1 MSDQNSAV
9 VYQIRPEMLSEEL
22 GIKKDSYYTYMKF
35 LGLKAEKDHEGKA
48 YLSEE
53 QANLM
58 RSLRQH
64 VLTTGKIEG
73 FVNSNGETVA
83 VVEVPNGEA
92 VVEPAAPEQP
102 VPEVVAELPSLEAV
116 EQADQEQTGQL
127 AIAEESALNAP
138 TAQPLQEEP
147 VQPGMEDEL
156 IRMAAELK
164 TQQLVMMPMVVQ
176 ELASRMTYEDLPE
189 EMQEQVDRV
198 RAAAAPKFQ
207 PAEVAGNIL
216 ERWRDRNQQQQQVT
230 AA

>member
-9 VYQIRPEMLSEEL
+9 VYQIRPDDLMGEL
-22 GIKKDSYYTYMKF
+22 EIKKDAYYAYMKF
-35 LGLKAEKDHEGKA
+35 LGLKAEKDHDGKA

-58 RSLRQH
+58 RELRQH
-64 VLTTGKIEG
+64 VTSTGKMDG
-73 FVNSNGETVA
+73 FVNSNGAA
-83 VVEVPNGEA
+83 VTATQASPDES
-92 VVEPAAPEQP
+92 
-102 VPEVVAELPSLEAV
+102 SL
-116 EQADQEQTGQL
+116 L
-127 AIAEESALNAP
+127 AIAEESALDAP
-138 TAQPLQEEP
+138 TAETLQEEP

-176 ELASRMTYEDLPE
+176 ELASRMSYEDLPE
-189 EMQEQVDRV
+189 DMRAQVDRV

-216 ERWRDRNQQQQQVT
+216 GRWRDRNQQQQQAVT

>member
-9 VYQIRPEMLSEEL
+9 VYQIRPDDLMGEL
-22 GIKKDSYYTYMKF
+22 EIKKDAYYTYMKF
-35 LGLKAEKDHEGKA
+35 LGLKAEKDHDGKA

-58 RSLRQH
+58 RELRQH
-64 VLTTGKIEG
+64 VTSTGKMDG
-73 FVNSNGETVA
+73 FVNSNGEMVTAAVA
-83 VVEVPNGEA
+83 QASQDES
-92 VVEPAAPEQP
+92 
-102 VPEVVAELPSLEAV
+102 SL
-116 EQADQEQTGQL
+116 L
-127 AIAEESALNAP
+127 AIAEESALDAP
-138 TAQPLQEEP
+138 TAETLQEEP

-156 IRMAAELK
+156 IRMAVDLK

-189 EMQEQVDRV
+189 DKQAQVDRV

>member
-1 MSDQNSAV
+1 MSSQNSAV
-9 VYQIRPEMLSEEL
+9 VYQIRPDMLSEEL
-22 GIKKDSYYTYMKF
+22 GIKKDSYYTYMKV

-58 RSLRQH
+58 RALRQH

-92 VVEPAAPEQP
+92 AVEPAAPEQP
-102 VPEVVAELPSLEAV
+102 VPEVVAALPSLEAV
-116 EQADQEQTGQL
+116 EQVGQEQTGQL
-127 AIAEESALNAP
+127 AIAEESALDAP
-138 TAQPLQEEP
+138 TAETLQEEP

-176 ELASRMTYEDLPE
+176 ELASRMSYEDLPE
-189 EMQEQVDRV
+189 DMRAQVDRV

-216 ERWRDRNQQQQQVT
+216 ERWRDRNQQQQVT

>member
-9 VYQIRPEMLSEEL
+9 VYQIRPDMLSEEL

-58 RSLRQH
+58 RALRQH

-73 FVNSNGETVA
+73 FANSNGEPVA
-83 VVEVPNGEA
+83 VVEVPNGEVA
-92 VVEPAAPEQP
+92 VEPVVPEQP
-102 VPEVVAELPSLEAV
+102 VSEVVAELPSLEAV
-116 EQADQEQTGQL
+116 EQVGQEQTGQL
-127 AIAEESALNAP
+127 AIAEESALDAP
-138 TAQPLQEEP
+138 TAETLQEEP

-164 TQQLVMMPMVVQ
+164 AQQLAMMPMVVQ
-176 ELASRMTYEDLPE
+176 ELASRMTYDDLP
-189 EMQEQVDRV
+189 QDIRAKVDGA

-207 PAEVAGNIL
+207 PAEVANNIL
-216 ERWRDRNQQQQQVT
+216 GRWRDRNQQQQQVT